1 MAIAAFPPIGFETWT
16 EVATSSPT
24 SGSSVTLSSLP
35 AASKLRIVG
44 FNLTGSIG
52 GSGANLGLTI
62 NNDTTTSY
70 TYAYDTTGDT
80 TNSEI
85 SLGVSATRFSF
96 VLTFDPAN
104 QAIYKN
110 GIGFSA
116 NTSDTR
122 NNFNALWANTAIIDR
137 FDLTLSAGTFTSG
150 TIKVFAA

>member
-44 FNLTGSIG
+44 FNLTASSSAG
-52 GSGANLGLTI
+52 LGLTI

-85 SLGVSATRFSF
+85 SLGVTATRFSF

-122 NNFNALWANTAIIDR
+122 NNFNVLWANTAVIDR
-137 FDLTLSAGTFTSG
+137 FDLTLSAGTFTAG